1 MKDGAA
7 ARPSF
12 HFHISGRK
20 VMRKF
25 DSYPIWINHP
35 GVWEET
41 RQRQRDYFV
50 ERGDYKMMSWLD
62 YTGKRIYE
70 ITEDSTPGA
79 IEIAYENLVYQQ
91 LKVISRTRL
100 GRLLLGSLDP
110 NIKYWIL
117 PLDPIDRLDCECGAY
132 TFPGH
137 PREGGGIRIYYNPTD
152 FNSPEKRW
160 IGSDDILFHELV
172 HAYRNGSVGYDVVN
186 AAASMKGNTNAEEF
200 FALQMQNVYL
210 ACRGATRFY
219 QTYNKLESVSK
230 GTAYQY
236 LAGEPEAGRVLR
248 HFVQSDMLAAKVA
261 RWTETPDSFNPF
273 RDHAVLERLS
283 QSRGVLAL
291 T

>member
-1 MKDGAA
+1 
-7 ARPSF
+7 
-12 HFHISGRK
+12 
-20 VMRKF
+20 MRKF

-35 GVWEET
+35 GIWEET
-41 RQRQRDYFV
+41 RQRQRDHFV
-50 ERGDYKMMSWLD
+50 EIGDYKMMSWLD

-70 ITEDSTPGA
+70 ITEDITPGA

-91 LKVISRTRL
+91 LRLIARTRI
-100 GRLLLGSLDP
+100 GRLLLGSLNP
-110 NIKYWIL
+110 GVKYWIL
-117 PLDPIDRLDCECGAY
+117 PLDLIDRLDCTCGAY

-186 AAASMKGNTNAEEF
+186 AAEPMRDNTNAEEF

-210 ACRGATRFY
+210 AGRGAARFY
-219 QTYNKLESVSK
+219 RTYNGLESVSK
-230 GTAYQY
+230 GSAYQY

-248 HFVQSDMLAAKVA
+248 QFVNTDPVAGKVA
-261 RWTETPDSFNPF
+261 GWRDSPDSFNPF
-273 RDHAVLERLS
+273 RDHLVLERLS
-283 QSRGVLAL
+283 RGVRGNLVTA
-291 T
+291 